1 MGIIN
6 SRSLISVKLPTL
18 AVWIVFQPSLG
29 SFAQKSYYP
38 QDPFSIFSFL
48 SEENQALYLL
58 RKQEPW
64 DGSNSLNF
72 LSCTAPPNLNSIPNQ
87 LHPWTFFFHP
97 ITTTVSFFISYP
109 LVHFS
114 KLYFSSSWVCSSLS
128 HLIWKKKK
136 KSSSWIYIFFW
147 QLSFFSQNSWRNSIQ
162 CFPLLH
168 SIHLASFQKNFTNT
182 AFANIISN
190 LLFVKQIR
198 LWRLCRS
205 TLLPIHSYSLDFR
218 AVLLHGL
225 LPLSLYGVLPVG
237 SVYNLAG
244 HSSTSSTNPF

>member
-18 AVWIVFQPSLG
+18 AIWIVFQPSLG

-38 QDPFSIFSFL
+38 QDPFSLFSFL

-136 KSSSWIYIFFW
+136 ALPESTF
-147 QLSFFSQNSWRNSIQ
+147 SFDN
-162 CFPLLH
+162 C
-168 SIHLASFQKNFTNT
+168 
-182 AFANIISN
+182 
-190 LLFVKQIR
+190 
-198 LWRLCRS
+198 
-205 TLLPIHSYSLDFR
+205 
-218 AVLLHGL
+218 
-225 LPLSLYGVLPVG
+225 LSLAKILEGTVY
-237 SVYNLAG
+237 SVF
-244 HSSTSSTNPF
+244 HFFTPFT